1 MWLFSKVIQFFT
13 ERAKQSQK
21 KVFPVKLLYPS
32 EAPKRGV
39 DPVSILPL
47 LISALRLSNNRTIS
61 IWPEFTAYWRGVRSA
76 YIL

>member
-1 MWLFSKVIQFFT
+1 
-13 ERAKQSQK
+13 
-21 KVFPVKLLYPS
+21 VKLLYPS

-76 YIL
+76 YILNDFSYFLQVILFDDFQRVVAF